1 MPLEI
6 SQNPVF
12 AATCHLSATTLD
24 ALCLKAF
31 PVIGGRVA
39 DKTRKFRCVAIFP
52 HGYAANMTQWI
63 PPSCRD

>member
-39 DKTRKFRCVAIFP
+39 DKTRKFRCV
-52 HGYAANMTQWI
+52 TQMDI
-63 PPSCRD
+63 